1 MRLVSAR
8 TRTLVSGVLGLTAVA
23 VAVAVVVAPDAVM
36 RSPVS
41 SLVEAAAEADSEQ
54 VLLAVAAVVGLLA
67 LWAARSRT
75 RADPDDAF
83 ATLTETPPETVAIE
97 DDVVA
102 GRRFDDQFA
111 DAIATRGWYEGE
123 VVSILRATAVD
134 VVALTDAADAEEA
147 VDDGT
152 WTDDPLAAATL
163 AGPDGPRPSFWAR
176 LRKWLDPAAE
186 RERRIRRTVAAIEA
200 ALPDE
205 STAGGRR

>member
-1 MRLVSAR
+1 MSLVSAR
-8 TRTLVSGVLGLTAVA
+8 TRTLVSGALGLTAIA
-23 VAVAVVVAPDAVM
+23 VAVAVVAVPDAVM
-36 RSPVS
+36 RSPLS
-41 SLVEAAAEADSEQ
+41 SLVEAAAEVDSEQ
-54 VLLAVAAVVGLLA
+54 LLLAVAALVGLLV

-75 RADPDDAF
+75 GADPDDAF
-83 ATLTETPPETVAIE
+83 AALTDTPPETVAIE

-102 GRRFDDQFA
+102 GRRLDDQFA

-123 VVSILRATAVD
+123 VVSILRDTAVD
-134 VVALTDAADAEEA
+134 VVALTNGADAEEA

-152 WTDDPLAAATL
+152 WTDDLLAAATL
-163 AGPDGPRPSFWAR
+163 AGPDGPQPSLWAR

-186 RERRIRRTVAAIEA
+186 RERRIRRTVAAIED